1 MLCVYCH
8 DDSLDETGAF
18 GFSRL
23 GPVRRQFIAQKL
35 FLPGGITGTNPVYEF
50 DAGRFAAWCAGETR
64 WPLINAC
71 MKQLER
77 TGYLSNRARQIAASV
92 LINELE
98 LDWRAGA
105 AWFERQLIDHDVAT
119 NWGNWQYI
127 AGVGADPRG
136 GRHFSIEKQAR
147 LVGCVCLQA
156 SGGGKLR
163 SDSRTAG
170 SHDAAIRRAVK
181 GRGSEVLQ
189 AEAA

>member
-1 MLCVYCH
+1 MSPWLASGCLSPRRLYQRLKRYEAEQGAN
-8 DDSLDETGAF
+8 DSTYWIYIELLWREYFQWYAAHH
-18 GFSRL
+18 
-23 GPVRRQFIAQKL
+23 AQKL

-105 AWFERQLIDHDVAT
+105 AWFERQLIDHDVAS

-136 GRHFSIEKQAR
+136 GRHFSIEKQAHLFDADGSYVVR
-147 LVGCVCLQA
+147 WLGPM
-156 SGGGKLR
+156 
-163 SDSRTAG
+163 AG
-170 SHDAAIRRAVK
+170 EAV
-181 GRGSEVLQ
+181 
-189 AEAA
+189 A